1 MRLSVDMFFKSH
13 PSLPFLP
20 AQKLIPRLQLPRSC
34 LPLAYLDPL
43 GGRDNLPGA
52 NLFSAYIDLLEDMVR
67 QDRGSSPPVVL
78 IAQSAIDDG
87 LFAIELVQE
96 GIYAMCRLARW
107 ATLDTL
113 ERLQITSMETARRQK
128 RQSQEQPRLRGNS
141 WWSAAAID
149 LKPAIGY
156 DPSGDYDF
164 KKIRGVRLCLQKPEQ
179 RSTSPAQATHEMP
192 PVDMQ
197 RQVGNT
203 LDDTLQEA
211 AKDPEEVLK
220 TVRTQYQDALY
231 ASKVGLPF
239 YSKSVSLLIAP

>member
-1 MRLSVDMFFKSH
+1 M
-13 PSLPFLP
+13 
-20 AQKLIPRLQLPRSC
+20 
-34 LPLAYLDPL
+34 
-43 GGRDNLPGA
+43 
-52 NLFSAYIDLLEDMVR
+52 FSAHIDLLEDIVR

-96 GIYAMCRLARW
+96 GIYAMCRLAKW
-107 ATLDTL
+107 VALDAL
-113 ERLQITSMETARRQK
+113 ERLQITSMEIARWQK
-128 RQSQEQPRLRGNS
+128 RQSQELPRLWKNS

-156 DPSGDYDF
+156 DLSGDCDP

-179 RSTSPAQATHEMP
+179 RSTSPAQVTHEIHQ
-192 PVDMQ
+192 VDMQ
-197 RQVGNT
+197 RQIGNT
-203 LDDTLQEA
+203 LDDTVQEA

-231 ASKVGLPF
+231 ASKVRLQF